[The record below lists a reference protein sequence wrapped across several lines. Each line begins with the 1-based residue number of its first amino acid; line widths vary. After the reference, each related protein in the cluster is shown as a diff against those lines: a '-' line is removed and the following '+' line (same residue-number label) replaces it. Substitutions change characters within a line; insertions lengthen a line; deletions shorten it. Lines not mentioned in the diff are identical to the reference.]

1 VFVYQIRKYLGA
13 YTAAMNGLDAVVF
26 TGGIGE
32 KSSLIRK
39 MVCNDNKGLDILGIH
54 LDPGKNDSVGKAA
67 CEIQAS
73 DSRVSILVI
82 PTDEE
87 KEIARQTAAL
97 LGLSNK

>member
-1 VFVYQIRKYLGA
+1 
-13 YTAAMNGLDAVVF
+13 
-26 TGGIGE
+26 
-32 KSSLIRK
+32 
-39 MVCNDNKGLDILGIH
+39 MVCNGDQGLTTLGIL
-54 LDPGKNDSVGKAA
+54 LDPEKNVFVGQAA

-97 LGLSNK
+97 IGLSNKF